1 MMQMMNIGLF
11 IQLIIIYLCVTP
23 DARAEAFPGAEGAGK
38 YTSGGRGG
46 EVIEVTS
53 LSDDGPGSLRYA
65 LSCRGPRLIIF
76 RISGTIELE
85 SDLEIKEGDLTVAGQ
100 TAPGGGICLKGYPLI
115 IDADNVVIRY
125 LRVRLGDLAGQPY
138 DAISCIGHKDI
149 IVDHC
154 SFSWGV
160 DECASFY
167 DNQNLTLQWCI
178 ISESLNKSVHP
189 KGNHGYGGIWG
200 GMQASFH
207 HNILAHHTSRLP
219 RFQGSRN
226 RSRPHNEIA
235 ELCNNI
241 IYNWTNKC
249 TYGGEEGNYN
259 ITGNIYK
266 PGPATP
272 AKKTYRIIE
281 PFEPFGR
288 FYVSGNYIMVNGSP
302 KAYNWK
308 DYLPGNEKWKAV
320 ISETPASIHHT
331 AACEEALSA
340 YTRVLR
346 YAGDCLVRD
355 SVDSRIAGEVEN
367 GTFHYGDRGIID
379 TQDQVGGWPSL
390 MTGEAPEDSDH
401 DGMPDTW
408 ETANNLDPADYG
420 DRNGHDLD
428 NDYTN
433 IEHYLNALVSN
444 FY

>member
-1 MMQMMNIGLF
+1 MMQLMNIGLI
-11 IQLIIIYLCVTP
+11 IQLVNICLCVIP
-23 DARAEAFPGAEGAGK
+23 DTQAEAFPGAEGAGK

-53 LSDDGPGSLRYA
+53 LSDNGPGSLRYA
-65 LSCRGPRLIIF
+65 INCRGPRVIIF
-76 RISGTIELE
+76 RISGTIELQ
-85 SDLEIKEGDLTVAGQ
+85 SKLEIEEGDLTVAGQ

-115 IDADNVVIRY
+115 IDADNIIIRF

-138 DAISCIGHKDI
+138 DAINCIGQKDI
-149 IVDHC
+149 IIDHC

-167 DNQNLTLQWCI
+167 DNENFTLQWCI
-178 ISESLNKSVHP
+178 ISESLNRSVHP

-207 HNILAHHTSRLP
+207 HNIIAHHTSRLP

-226 RSRPHNEIA
+226 RSRPQNENA

-249 TYGGEEGNYN
+249 IYGGEQGNYN
-259 ITGNIYK
+259 ITGNIFK

-272 AKKTYRIIE
+272 PKKIYRIIE
-281 PFEPFGR
+281 PFEPYGK
-288 FYVSGNYIMVNGSP
+288 FYVRDNYIMVNGSA
-302 KAYNWK
+302 KAYSWK
-308 DYLPGNEKWKAV
+308 DHLPGNEKGKAY
-320 ISETPASIHHT
+320 ISETPARINHP

-340 YTRVLR
+340 YPSVLR
-346 YAGDCLVRD
+346 YAGASLVRD
-355 SVDSRIAGEVEN
+355 TVDSRIAAEVEN

-379 TQDQVGGWPSL
+379 SQEQVGGWPRL
-390 MTGEAPEDSDH
+390 MAGDAPQDSDH
-401 DGMPDTW
+401 DGMPDAW
-408 ETANNLDPADYG
+408 EKANNLDPDDYN
-420 DRNGHDLD
+420 DRNGYDLD
-428 NDYTN
+428 NSYTN
-433 IEHYLNALVSN
+433 IEHYLNAIVSN